1 MLLIV
6 LKKIFY
12 IDDEFCLWE
21 NNGKFTKKNQCQASK
36 QRKIF
41 FKIHQQTNSYIHKIF
56 GKNYAAIREIKPVL
70 LQLY

>member
-1 MLLIV
+1 MLPIV

-36 QRKIF
+36 QRKGSF
-41 FKIHQQTNSYIHKIF
+41 
-56 GKNYAAIREIKPVL
+56 
-70 LQLY
+70 